1 MDFFGGR
8 LDLMD
13 ALSRLKLSPDRAYLA
28 FGRSRVLANL
38 YESAAV
44 FALGACLGLST
55 LPFDETWTKLRLLSW
70 LHFPVTCLCAAAAL
84 WFVVSSPW
92 AALGIGALSYLAVFL
107 CRWLCW
113 YGELLDIRRELRLD
127 APPTPLRWRETAA
140 YLPAA
145 ALLCLVLPL
154 VARLCDPVDFPVFSG
169 LLYPYLLLPLGS
181 FLAGM
186 ALGRHR
192 GFCPLF
198 PIACFALYLP
208 MVWLLFNSSAL
219 FHCFFAAVPA
229 LLGNGLAALL
239 RRKRKK

>member
-1 MDFFGGR
+1 M
-8 LDLMD
+8 
-13 ALSRLKLSPDRAYLA
+13 
-28 FGRSRVLANL
+28 
-38 YESAAV
+38 
-44 FALGACLGLST
+44 
-55 LPFDETWTKLRLLSW
+55 
-70 LHFPVTCLCAAAAL
+70 
-84 WFVVSSPW
+84 
-92 AALGIGALSYLAVFL
+92 
-107 CRWLCW
+107 
-113 YGELLDIRRELRLD
+113 
-127 APPTPLRWRETAA
+127 
-140 YLPAA
+140 
-145 ALLCLVLPL
+145 
-154 VARLCDPVDFPVFSG
+154 FSG

-186 ALGRHR
+186 TLGRHR